1 MLPHAVNRSRGNLA
15 RCMHTVNR
23 VAAPI
28 LHDSFNAT
36 GNTSAQQLHDAE
48 PQPPPVQGVHALNPT
63 WSTPYVQPVV
73 VGAHMPAFHPQQ
85 LVNGLHLA
93 PRSHIPF
100 AAASV
105 AFQNQQ
111 DDLTAHGVSTPHG
124 QHIASSS
131 MATSQPFGMP
141 VRGFVGPQYANVGF
155 RYGYIGV
162 QPDPMVHAPAYVATP
177 PVAPS
182 TPFPSAIH
190 PEIQPTV
197 QAPPDPREQVAVG
210 VDTLARTDGPSSN
223 AVADGFGRAVN
234 ATARAHSP
242 PIWNV
247 NSLLPGNPDVHIR
260 APTQLTA
267 ADATGVGEQPTTN
280 ATNAGRGAGAR
291 GNSGRGRGTGT
302 RGNAGRGRGTGA
314 RGNAG
319 RGTGERGN
327 AARGRGARGRG
338 GRASAGRGTGVG
350 SNGGSANGQGAPGV
364 TGKGGTGNGPV
375 NRPRIR
381 RRRVDVVPHTARNGS
396 REGSEGPSD
405 EDDADDDDEA
415 DDSWND
421 DDDAYLSN
429 SLSALN
435 EDEAEDNERVR
446 GTRRDDEVPIADWN
460 RLGVD
465 DTPAA
470 KREMCYGI
478 LYGVSEA
485 TLKKYRGWATE
496 YKRFMAHELPKLDA
510 GRFGEEAALRNANPD
525 EIGAAL
531 EQDMGGEW
539 KLAEGDEQWFHGPE
553 TNPWRLRKYVTF
565 LANET
570 VAQADR
576 MATLKRPDKTLK
588 KRRQCTPAMLMG
600 RLKALNMLIK
610 LDGAIFRKPV
620 LNLLRD
626 FAECRIWVRVQVRDQ
641 YKRFIAEHVDRHR
654 GTAADTYTPD
664 EFKKMM
670 RKTSMDAILI
680 SFKLAKKAY
689 TQAMHRD
696 LCIRTMTVLGHH
708 TLARGC
714 TIRNLQLPDM
724 MMWKLGA
731 KSETDPVRNAFMF
744 VCACRTGKTNKDF
757 SLNYI
762 SAVRHIDWTLCAVG
776 ATLLWLHW
784 VYDLVPI
791 LYEDIAPPLDFTEP
805 STWYDQYLFFPLCA
819 GTEKQIPPTTH
830 HDWAAKILDDAG
842 ITCSRVVHATRAGGA
857 QHASVD
863 GMPSDQLAR
872 LGGWRFIDVMTKHY
886 LTTIPREAVLLKAGF
901 TGVDGDYFLGRAT
914 VPVSE
919 KLEELLKKH
928 IFPWA
933 AEDKGQKQCKEYNR
947 KMVKEQKPEKQ
958 DTAGLN
964 ILKELD
970 GEARMAVAQDLAMYY
985 IHQPEHPMDAQNQV
999 TVLTEYLTRS
1009 QADNTRLGVELAATH
1024 KRVQELEGLLED
1036 RDRQLVAK
1044 DERVNALEAQLSRL
1058 TMSSSEPPAAHTPGA
1073 AAGPAKAEPT
1083 TDQGT
1088 WKKPAQPTR
1097 EETIRDAIVQ
1107 PWVDAAKP
1115 SDAWKLYKSTHPLV
1129 GESPES
1135 LLAQPRGAVTRLAE
1149 LIGKAGGGPNA
1160 INRVKRVMDFVA
1172 HRVEQGD
1179 NLAVVLDKLDLVS
1192 VTVGMSGVSEGI
1204 AVKKKSVDVSLSELK
1219 KGSPAEV
1226 QLRVKW
1232 MLVRDRFID
1241 ASLPASEFLVAW
1253 PQYCAQMPPLA

>member
-1 MLPHAVNRSRGNLA
+1 
-15 RCMHTVNR
+15 
-23 VAAPI
+23 
-28 LHDSFNAT
+28 
-36 GNTSAQQLHDAE
+36 
-48 PQPPPVQGVHALNPT
+48 
-63 WSTPYVQPVV
+63 
-73 VGAHMPAFHPQQ
+73 
-85 LVNGLHLA
+85 
-93 PRSHIPF
+93 
-100 AAASV
+100 
-105 AFQNQQ
+105 
-111 DDLTAHGVSTPHG
+111 
-124 QHIASSS
+124 
-131 MATSQPFGMP
+131 
-141 VRGFVGPQYANVGF
+141 
-155 RYGYIGV
+155 
-162 QPDPMVHAPAYVATP
+162 MVHASASVATP

-182 TPFPSAIH
+182 TPFSSAIH
-190 PEIQPTV
+190 PESQPAV
-197 QAPPDPREQVAVG
+197 QAPPEALVVG
-210 VDTLARTDGPSSN
+210 LDTQARTDGPSSN
-223 AVADGFGRAVN
+223 AVAGGLGRAVN
-234 ATARAHSP
+234 GEPGVNASARAHSP

-247 NSLLPGNPDVHIR
+247 NSLLPENPDVHIR
-260 APTQLTA
+260 TPAHPTVA
-267 ADATGVGEQPTTN
+267 YATGVGGQPQGN
-280 ATNAGRGAGAR
+280 AGNAGRGAGA
-291 GNSGRGRGTGT
+291 S
-302 RGNAGRGRGTGA
+302 GNAVRGRGTGA

-319 RGTGERGN
+319 GGTGERGN
-327 AARGRGARGRG
+327 AARGRGARRRG
-338 GRASAGRGTGVG
+338 GRAIAGRGTGAG
-350 SNGGSANGQGAPGV
+350 TNEYSANGQGAHGV
-364 TGKGGTGNGPV
+364 THNGGRGSGVNANGGSGNGPV
-375 NRPRIR
+375 NRPRIK

-396 REGSEGPSD
+396 REGSEGTSD
-405 EDDADDDDEA
+405 EDDEDDAYDA

-421 DDDAYLSN
+421 DDENYLTN

-435 EDEAEDNERVR
+435 EEEAEDNERVR
-446 GTRRDDEVPIADWN
+446 GTRRDIEVPIADWN

-465 DTPAA
+465 DTPAS

-485 TLKKYRGWATE
+485 TLKKYRGWANE

-510 GRFGEEAALRNANPD
+510 GRFGDEAALRNANPD

-531 EQDMGGEW
+531 EQNMGGDW
-539 KLAEGDEQWFHGPE
+539 KMAESDEQWFHGPE

-576 MATLKRPDKTLK
+576 MATLKRPQKTLK

-600 RLKALNMLIK
+600 RLKALNLLIK

-641 YKRFIAEHVDRHR
+641 YKRFIAEHMDRHR

-664 EFKKMM
+664 EFKHMM
-670 RKTSMDAILI
+670 RKTSMDAILT
-680 SFKLAKKAY
+680 SFTLAKKAY

-791 LYEDIAPPLDFTEP
+791 LNEDIAPPLDFTEP
-805 STWYDQYLFFPLCA
+805 STWYDQYLFFPLRA
-819 GTEKQIPPTTH
+819 GNEKQIPPTTH
-830 HDWAAKILDDAG
+830 HDWAAKILQDAG
-842 ITCSRVVHATRAGGA
+842 ITCSRAVHATRAGGA
-857 QHASVD
+857 QHASAD

-886 LTTIPREAVLLKAGF
+886 LTTIPREVVLLKAGF

-914 VPVSE
+914 VPVSD
-919 KLEELLKKH
+919 KLDELLRKH

-933 AEDKGQKQCKEYNR
+933 AADKGQQQCKDYNR
-947 KMVKEQKPEKQ
+947 RMVKTQKPEKQ

-970 GEARMAVAQDLAMYY
+970 GDARMAVAQDLAMYY
-985 IHQPEHPMDAQNQV
+985 IHQPRHPYVVNNPLCQMEEFASWAADEVSTRMDAQNQV

-1009 QADNTRLGVELAATH
+1009 QAENTRLGLELVATH
-1024 KRVQELEGLLED
+1024 KRVKELEGLLED
-1036 RDRQLVAK
+1036 RDRKLAEK
-1044 DERVNALEAQLSRL
+1044 EERVNDLEAQLSRL
-1058 TMSSSEPPAAHTPGA
+1058 TVSSSGATAVPNQATTPGA
-1073 AAGPAKAEPT
+1073 AAVSTNATTPT
-1083 TDQGT
+1083 EQGT
-1088 WKKPAQPTR
+1088 PKKPAAPTR
-1097 EETIRDAIVQ
+1097 EQTIRDAIVL
-1107 PWVDAAKP
+1107 PWVNATKP
-1115 SDAWKLYKSTHPLV
+1115 SDGWKLYKTTHPLIL
-1129 GESPES
+1129 ESPES
-1135 LLAQPRGAVTRLAE
+1135 LLAQPRGAVTRMAA
-1149 LIGKAGGGPNA
+1149 LIGEEGGGQNA
-1160 INRVKRVMDFVA
+1160 INRVKRIMNFIA

-1179 NLAVVLDKLDLVS
+1179 DIAVVLDKLDLMS
-1192 VTVGMSGVSEGI
+1192 GAVGMSGVSEGI
-1204 AVKKKSVDVSLSELK
+1204 AVKKKSVDLELSQLK
-1219 KGSPAEV
+1219 KGSPVEV
-1226 QLRVKW
+1226 QLRVKL
-1232 MLVRDRFID
+1232 MLVRDRLIN
-1241 ASLPASEFLVAW
+1241 ASLPASEFTVAW
-1253 PQYCAQMPPLA
+1253 PQYCALMPDL